1 MINSVLNRAKNT
13 SSIANLRV
21 DDIIIEDNNK
31 IAENFNLYF
40 SQIGSNLAKT
50 ITQGGKTFHDFLTA
64 PNDHSIF
71 LVPTNSEELLKIVRK
86 LKTNKAPGYDGIDNI
101 ILKHIINYILDPLV
115 FLLNL
120 SLQSGKV
127 PSDMKI
133 AKVIPIFKKGDRLC
147 VNNYRPIS
155 LLTCLSKILEKI
167 VYSRT
172 MTFLQK
178 HNIISDSQ
186 FGFREKHNT
195 THAILNL
202 INNVSLSIEESC
214 HTIGLFLD
222 FSKAF
227 DTITQYSL
235 T

>member
-1 MINSVLNRAKNT
+1 M
-13 SSIANLRV
+13 
-21 DDIIIEDNNK
+21 
-31 IAENFNLYF
+31 
-40 SQIGSNLAKT
+40 
-50 ITQGGKTFHDFLTA
+50 TA

-71 LVPTNSEELLKIVRK
+71 LSPTNSEELLKIVRK

-127 PSDMKI
+127 PSDMK
-133 AKVIPIFKKGDRLC
+133 VIPVFKKGDRLC

-155 LLTCLSKILEKI
+155 LLTCLSKIFEKI
-167 VYSRT
+167 IYSRT

-178 HNIISDSQ
+178 DNVISESQ

-202 INNVSLSIEESC
+202 INKVSLSIEESC

-227 DTITQYSL
+227 DTINHNILLHKLAHYGIRGKAL
-235 T
+235 EW